1 MSTAMRTG
9 TLQPATSG
17 GRPRDSRID
26 DAVLQATTDL
36 LEEVGYLRL
45 TVAAIAERAG
55 TNKPAIYR
63 RWPTKAHLVHNAV
76 FPVNSRTA
84 DLPAGGEL
92 REDIRSLLALGLEIL
107 GRPAARAA
115 LPGLMA
121 EMNDDPDLHTD
132 VLARFATASWGWLEQ
147 RIDAAIEAGEVRRGV
162 EASAVLEIIAGS
174 TFVATAIRPRE
185 ELDAGWVD
193 RVVDV
198 IMVGIAA

>member
-1 MSTAMRTG
+1 
-9 TLQPATSG
+9 
-17 GRPRDSRID
+17 
-26 DAVLQATTDL
+26 LQATTDL

-84 DLPAGGEL
+84 ALPIGGEL
-92 REDIRSLLALGLEIL
+92 REDIRSLLALGLETL

-162 EASAVLEIIAGS
+162 EASIVLEIIAGS
-174 TFVATAIRPRE
+174 TFVATAIRSRD
-185 ELDAGWVD
+185 ELDAGWID

-198 IMVGIAA
+198 IMAGIAA